1 MERRLFPWLYKWQN
15 HRAALGSWEGSLTS
29 CNSVGGLLS
38 AVLIM
43 LLKAALTPLKA
54 ASDSV
59 FPCVLLR
66 QTQLK
71 GRSGHA
77 HAELFQDHFLLSVP
91 SLPPSHLLAAGAG
104 ALASWL
110 AWPHTNEREG
120 NMEKTAQSQVV
131 TQDAR
136 TKWSCTLSPSLG
148 SPTGESS
155 TSQSGTIRAASVS
168 TALDP
173 VILKDPLL
181 VSNDHLSC

>member
-15 HRAALGSWEGSLTS
+15 HGAALGSWEGSLTS
-29 CNSVGGLLS
+29 CSSVGGLLS

-71 GRSGHA
+71 GRSGLHM
-77 HAELFQDHFLLSVP
+77 QNYSRTISCSLSPP
-91 SLPPSHLLAAGAG
+91 SLPHTSSQQVLVHWPPGWPDHTLMRGRGTWRKQHRPRWWPKMPGPSGVVRWAPAW
-104 ALASWL
+104 AL
-110 AWPHTNEREG
+110 R
-120 NMEKTAQSQVV
+120 QV
-131 TQDAR
+131 
-136 TKWSCTLSPSLG
+136 
-148 SPTGESS
+148 ESS